1 MSHRDILAIV
11 TSQAGGEHV
20 IALGEQL
27 ASQSDG
33 RLTVA
38 LANWMPSLPGI
49 EGFSIAP
56 IYDELV
62 QQARKRLAGEKA
74 RLEQRLARASG
85 GATIETFLPE
95 FGAAG
100 SVLGMRA
107 RHADLIVVARPDKD
121 NAASAQAI
129 LDAALFESGR
139 PVIVVPAGWRPAPLG
154 SHVLVAWKPTRE
166 AARALGDADAI
177 LAGAERVSVVTVD
190 AGASR
195 GYGQQPGADI
205 AAHLAFRGANVE
217 LFNLDSGDRS
227 EAAAIQDH
235 ARVVGAD
242 VIVMGGYGRPRLSEL
257 IFGGVTREMLKTAMI
272 PVLMSH

>member
-38 LANWMPSLPGI
+38 LANWMPSIPGI

-74 RLEQRLARASG
+74 RLEQHLARAPG
-85 GATIETFLPE
+85 DATIETFLPE

-107 RHADLIVVARPDKD
+107 RHADLTVVARPDKAD
-121 NAASAQAI
+121 PSSAQAI

-139 PVIVVPAGWRPAPLG
+139 PVIVVPPDWRPAALG
-154 SHVLVAWKPTRE
+154 RHVLVAWKPTRE
-166 AARALGDADAI
+166 AARALGDGDAI

-190 AGASR
+190 AGPSR

-205 AAHLAFRGANVE
+205 AAHLAFRGAKVE

-227 EAAAIQDH
+227 EAAVIQDH
-235 ARVVGAD
+235 ARVAGAD
-242 VIVMGGYGRPRLSEL
+242 LILMGGYGRPRLSQL
-257 IFGGVTREMLKTAMI
+257 IFGGVTREMLKTATI

>member
-1 MSHRDILAIV
+1 MSNRDILAIIA
-11 TSQAGGEHV
+11 SRAHGEHV
-20 IALGEQL
+20 VALAEQL
-27 ASQSDG
+27 VAKTDG

-38 LANWMPSLPGI
+38 LVNWMPSVPAI

-56 IYDELV
+56 IYNELA
-62 QQARKRLAGEKA
+62 QQARKRLAGEA
-74 RLEQRLARASG
+74 AMLEQRPGRTG
-85 GATIETFLPE
+85 KVTTIETYLPE

-121 NAASAQAI
+121 DAASAQAI

-139 PVIVVPAGWRPAPLG
+139 PVIVVPPDWRPAPLG
-154 SHVLVAWKPTRE
+154 RHVLVAWKPTRE

-177 LAGAERVSVVTVD
+177 LAGADRVSVVTVD
-190 AGASR
+190 AGPSR

-205 AAHLAFRGANVE
+205 AAHLAFRGASVE
-217 LFNLDSGDRS
+217 LFNLDSADRS
-227 EAAAIQDH
+227 EAATIQDH

-242 VIVMGGYGRPRLSEL
+242 LIVMGGYGRPRLSEL

>member
-1 MSHRDILAIV
+1 MSNRDILAII

-20 IALGEQL
+20 IALAEQL
-27 ASQSDG
+27 ASQSGG

-38 LANWMPSLPGI
+38 LVNWMPSIPAI
-49 EGFSIAP
+49 EGFAIAP

-62 QQARKRLAGEKA
+62 QQARKRLAGEAA
-74 RLEQRLARASG
+74 RLEERLERTPQVAS
-85 GATIETFLPE
+85 IETHMPE

-100 SVLGMRA
+100 SALGMRA
-107 RHADLIVVARPDKD
+107 RHADLTVVARPDKAD
-121 NAASAQAI
+121 ASSTQTI

-139 PVIVVPAGWRPAPLG
+139 PVIVVPSGWRPAPLG
-154 SHVLVAWKPTRE
+154 RHVLVAWKPTRE
-166 AARALGDADAI
+166 AARALGDACAI
-177 LAGAERVSVVTVD
+177 LAGADRVSVVTVD
-190 AGASR
+190 AGPSR

-205 AAHLAFRGANVE
+205 AAHLAFRGASVE

-242 VIVMGGYGRPRLSEL
+242 LIVMGGYGRPRLSEL
-257 IFGGVTREMLKTAMI
+257 IFGGVTREILQTATI

>member
-1 MSHRDILAIV
+1 MSNRDILAII

-20 IALGEQL
+20 IALAEQL
-27 ASQSDG
+27 TAQSDG

-38 LANWMPSLPGI
+38 LVNWLPSIPGI

-74 RLEQRLARASG
+74 RLEERLTRAA
-85 GATIETFLPE
+85 GAVTIETYLPE

-107 RHADLIVVARPDKD
+107 RHADLTIVSRPDKAD
-121 NAASAQAI
+121 AGSAQAI

-139 PVIVVPAGWRPAPLG
+139 PVIVTPSGWRPAALG
-154 SHVLVAWKPTRE
+154 RHVLVAWKPTRE

-177 LAGAERVSVVTVD
+177 IAGAERVSVVTVD
-190 AGASR
+190 AGPSR

-205 AAHLAFRGANVE
+205 AAHLAFRGAKVE

-227 EAAAIQDH
+227 EAGAIQDH

-242 VIVMGGYGRPRLSEL
+242 LIVMGGYGRPRLSEL
-257 IFGGVTREMLKTAMI
+257 IFGGVTREMLKTAIM